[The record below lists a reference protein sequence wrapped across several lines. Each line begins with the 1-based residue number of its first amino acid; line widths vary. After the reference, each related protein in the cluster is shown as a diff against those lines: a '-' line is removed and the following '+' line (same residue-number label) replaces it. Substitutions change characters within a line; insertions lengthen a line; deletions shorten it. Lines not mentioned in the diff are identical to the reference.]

1 LVRYIGPFDEKMA
14 TACRCAKVIIFG
26 DNDKNFTGQEAA
38 YSLARSLSGDLEVD
52 IKIPTLPGTDW
63 NDVHRDI
70 MSKA

>member
-1 LVRYIGPFDEKMA
+1 
-14 TACRCAKVIIFG
+14 VIIFG
-26 DNDKNFTGQEAA
+26 DNDKNYTGQEAA

-52 IKIPTLPGTDW
+52 IKIPYATRADW